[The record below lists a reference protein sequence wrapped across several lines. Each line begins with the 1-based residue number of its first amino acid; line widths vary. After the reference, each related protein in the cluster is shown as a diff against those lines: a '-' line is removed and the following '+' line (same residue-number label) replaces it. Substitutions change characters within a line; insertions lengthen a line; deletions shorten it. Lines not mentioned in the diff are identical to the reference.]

1 MSLKPSVSESK
12 YEKAPAGVHASTCV
26 HVIDIG
32 TQKDNYMGED
42 KIIPKIMI
50 GWELSG
56 VQNSEGEPVVFYKEF
71 SNFLSEKANLRK
83 AIEAWFGK
91 TLSPEALE
99 TFYTGKVVGF
109 PCSLN
114 IIHKDS
120 KANPGRSY
128 ADMASIQPLANG
140 QLKPVATVNHLVF
153 DIDEIDMEVYN
164 QIDEWIQK
172 KIQVSAEWQKIH
184 ASAGD
189 EPFAATTALTAAQIA
204 DQAAANATNQIEE
217 DDIPF

>member
-32 TQKDNYMGED
+32 TQKDNYMGEE
-42 KIIPKIMI
+42 KVIPKIMI

-56 VQNSEGEPVVFYKEF
+56 VQNSEGDPVVFYKEF

-128 ADMASIQPLANG
+128 ADMVSIQPLANG
-140 QLKPVATVNHLVF
+140 QPKPIATVKHLVF
-153 DIDEIDMEVYN
+153 DIDEIDMVAYN

-172 KIQVSAEWQKIH
+172 KIQVSAEWQKAH
-184 ASAGD
+184 ASAA
-189 EPFAATTALTAAQIA
+189 EQAL
-204 DQAAANATNQIEE
+204 DKKAANPHAPITE